1 MELFLGM
8 NGHANNE
15 SLPLRFGMRITEQY
29 QQFVELVD
37 EFYDEDGTKGQR
49 PKEVESGNRHY
60 IGKLVIPNADKSQ
73 SNYFAECRVVV
84 GIPHNSTQNPPIVT
98 ILRKEFSPGDI
109 TVTKHI
115 SGMLKRGKITVADII
130 KYLHPAYIEG
140 RISNSNDV
148 EEVFSN
154 EILPARDK
162 TVVTTSHADASILKS
177 SEDIKKVI
185 ESFELDETELKAKP
199 TFLSLPMSREVK
211 YEYAM
216 ADAYIENAWSA
227 DDKIWVEVIGSDG
240 AIKLLH
246 SFKVRD
252 HLVEHHEVTL
262 EYLKSRI
269 GQRAHFA
276 VCMSEPCK
284 GFLAESVTS
293 ISLQLMKF

>member
-1 MELFLGM
+1 MDLFLGL
-8 NGHANNE
+8 NGHTNNE
-15 SLPLRFGMRITEQY
+15 SLPLRFGIQITEQY
-29 QQFVELVD
+29 QQFVQLID
-37 EFYDEDGTKGQR
+37 EIYDQDGTQRQR

-84 GIPHNSTQNPPIVT
+84 GIPHNSTQKPPIVT

-115 SGMLKRGKITVADII
+115 SGMLKRGKITVSDIV
-130 KYLHPAYIEG
+130 KYLHPAYTEG
-140 RISNSNDV
+140 RITNSNDV

-154 EILPARDK
+154 EILPSRDK
-162 TVVTTSHADASILKS
+162 TVITTSRSDTSILKS
-177 SEDIKKVI
+177 SDDIRKVI
-185 ESFELDETELKAKP
+185 ESFDVEDTELKAKP
-199 TFLSLPMSREVK
+199 TFVTLPMSHEVK
-211 YEYAM
+211 YEYSM

-227 DDKIWVEVIGSDG
+227 DDKIWVDVIGSDG
-240 AIKLLH
+240 ATKRLH

-252 HLVEHHEVTL
+252 HLVEHHSVTL
-262 EYLKSRI
+262 DYLKSRI

-276 VCMSEPCK
+276 VCMSDPCK